1 MNGFPEKQTAKAFG
15 RDENR
20 LLIVAY
26 KFQTGFD
33 QPLLHTM
40 YVDQKLNGI
49 RAVQTLSRL
58 NRVHHGKE
66 ETMVLDFVNDTDD
79 IQQAFEPYYDRTIL
93 TEATDPNLLYDL
105 ETRLDDS
112 AFYTEAE
119 LDSFAALYF
128 DPKANQYKL
137 HAVLHPVADRY
148 REGTEDEQAEFRGGL
163 SQYVRV
169 YAFLSQI
176 LPFAD
181 ADLEKLY
188 VFGRLLLRRLPVS
201 RERLPLEIQQ
211 QIEIDSYRLQETSRG
226 GITLDRGEGKLEPA
240 RLKEAVAPTPNEK
253 ALLSAIIRELNE
265 HFGTDFAEEDRV
277 FIEQLEAKLNED
289 PALSASVQVNTPDN
303 ARLTFNHV
311 AEDKLQDMIDTN
323 FQFYKQIT
331 DDPEFAKHLFDFLFA
346 RYRKRAEKEHV
357 AEPRQ

>member
-1 MNGFPEKQTAKAFG
+1 LQ
-15 RDENR
+15 
-20 LLIVAY
+20 
-26 KFQTGFD
+26 
-33 QPLLHTM
+33 
-40 YVDQKLNGI
+40 
-49 RAVQTLSRL
+49 
-58 NRVHHGKE
+58 
-66 ETMVLDFVNDTDD
+66 
-79 IQQAFEPYYDRTIL
+79 
-93 TEATDPNLLYDL
+93 
-105 ETRLDDS
+105 
-112 AFYTEAE
+112 
-119 LDSFAALYF
+119 
-128 DPKANQYKL
+128 
-137 HAVLHPVADRY
+137 PVADRY
-148 REGTEDEQAEFRGGL
+148 REATEEEQAEFGGAL

-201 RERLPLEIQQ
+201 RERLPVEIQQ

-226 GITLDRGEGKLEPA
+226 GIPLDRREGKLEPA
-240 RLKEAVAPTPNEK
+240 RLTPTAAPTPNEK
-253 ALLSAIIRELNE
+253 ALLSAIIMELNE

-289 PALSASVQVNTPDN
+289 PALSASVQVNTPEN

-331 DDPEFAKHLFDFLFA
+331 DDPEFAKQLFDFLFE